1 MSADGDAYMNS
12 LAANS
17 WKMQDEQERLMASRA
32 DTWWIKK
39 HFGEHIK
46 ITGNLVFAKTPEDFL
61 KEIDRQNQ
69 KIKENT
75 QHEL

>member
-1 MSADGDAYMNS
+1 MSWADARFNEMN
-12 LAANS
+12 ANS
-17 WKMQDEQERLMASRA
+17 YIKAELDERLEDIKA
-32 DTWWIKK
+32 DKWWLKK

-69 KIKENT
+69 KLKEGNT
-75 QHEL
+75 Q